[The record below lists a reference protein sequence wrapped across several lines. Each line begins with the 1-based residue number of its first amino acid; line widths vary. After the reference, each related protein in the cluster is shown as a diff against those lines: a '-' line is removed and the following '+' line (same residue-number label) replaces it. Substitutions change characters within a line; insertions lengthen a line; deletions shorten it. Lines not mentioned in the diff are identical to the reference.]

1 MVTELN
7 SYTIP
12 DIKVY
17 PIPKLQGHVIVRMTS
32 LGHGDADPVATTD
45 ELGNFE
51 LTMTRI
57 PCSLKGGLQTDVFV
71 VAFDP
76 KQRYTS
82 RTPVGF
88 DQVQDSPQDSKA
100 LVIGA
105 FQRVLAVEK
114 NRHRH

>member
-82 RTPVGF
+82 RTPV
-88 DQVQDSPQDSKA
+88 DLTRYRTAPRIRKP
-100 LVIGA
+100 L
-105 FQRVLAVEK
+105 L
-114 NRHRH
+114 